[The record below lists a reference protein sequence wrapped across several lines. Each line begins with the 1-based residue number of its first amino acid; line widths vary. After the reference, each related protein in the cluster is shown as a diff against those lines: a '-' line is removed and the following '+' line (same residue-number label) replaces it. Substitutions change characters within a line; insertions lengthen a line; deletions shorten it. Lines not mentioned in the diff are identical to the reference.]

1 MSSEGPLDGS
11 ILKCIPCKFC
21 LHLWRS
27 DTGHGSGS
35 KLSQEF
41 DELMNNMSRDMTQ
54 MSVLLGGT
62 GFFSALNNVVLN
74 SLWAVGVPQS
84 PCNSCRSQTELRWAD
99 WHKQLKLRISLLIL
113 LFVFAKFQSIWS
125 AGFLTNPKFQPGENL
140 RRIRGPIVS
149 WIVLAIGVSKLD
161 GVAPCCPKD
170 TICESPVQR
179 SARRQR
185 KELELHTQSEIRKL
199 CHGSW
204 IKTLLPLVFAPK
216 IHG

>member
-62 GFFSALNNVVLN
+62 GVFSALNNVVLN

-113 LFVFAKFQSIWS
+113 LFVFAKFQSI
-125 AGFLTNPKFQPGENL
+125 
-140 RRIRGPIVS
+140 
-149 WIVLAIGVSKLD
+149 
-161 GVAPCCPKD
+161 
-170 TICESPVQR
+170 
-179 SARRQR
+179 
-185 KELELHTQSEIRKL
+185 
-199 CHGSW
+199 
-204 IKTLLPLVFAPK
+204 
-216 IHG
+216 